1 MSAPL
6 ISIIIPVYRAEAYL
20 RRGLDSLLQQTKG
33 DWEAI
38 CINDGSPDG
47 SGDILREYAAKDA
60 RIRVFEQENSGVS
73 VARNRG
79 IAEARGTYITFL
91 DADDRFDT
99 DLIDKL
105 ASPMEEGVDIILFS
119 AVLEYEPGVPA
130 NPNAA
135 QTLQIRHEGVRNMQ
149 PELLAEAVGSC
160 GAKAYRRSFLQENEL
175 RFPVGIRQEDEVFY
189 RCSMAVAK
197 RIYLL
202 PYAGYHYLQVAGSY
216 MHSGLTPQDIYLRY
230 MRGMIIVHD
239 YYRAHGC
246 LPEWEESL
254 LDFVAGEMWQ
264 CELRTPPQD
273 MQAIRDET
281 LQFIRSTDIPA
292 HFADDHRYRYLEHRP
307 GKERLF
313 FRRASHADLI
323 RLFGIT
329 LLQINYQ
336 GGHRTYACPALGKAR
351 RLLRSL
357 LQR

>member
-6 ISIIIPVYRAEAYL
+6 ISIIIPVFNAEKYL
-20 RRGLDSLLQQTKG
+20 RKGLDSILTQDFG

-47 SGDILREYAAKDA
+47 SGEILREYAAKDA
-60 RIRVFEQENSGVS
+60 RIRIFEQENSGVS

-79 IAEARGTYITFL
+79 IDEAQGSYITFL
-91 DADDRFDT
+91 DADDW
-99 DLIDKL
+99 LDKHLLSQL
-105 ASPMEEGVDIILFS
+105 ARHTNQNIDIILFS
-119 AVLEYEPGVPA
+119 SLLEYEDGQQTDE
-130 NPNAA
+130 AA
-135 QTLQIRHEGVRNMQ
+135 AATLRIRREGAFDMRPDLLSEGVGTCWAR
-149 PELLAEAVGSC
+149 AF
-160 GAKAYRRSFLQENEL
+160 RRSFLQENEL

-246 LPEWEESL
+246 LPEWEESV
-254 LDFVAGEMWQ
+254 LDFVAAEMWQ
-264 CELRTPPQD
+264 CELRTPPQE
-273 MQAIRDET
+273 MQLIRDET